1 MNQVVRQAAPMPE
14 PALLWRATAS
24 SEPTMHVTGVILA
37 GGKSRRMG
45 RDKAFLPFGQ
55 GFLIERV
62 IEVIQ
67 QVTADVVLITNSPEQ
82 YQRFG
87 LPMFTDVIPDA
98 GSLGGIYTGLVSS
111 KTPYSLCLACDMP
124 FVKPAFLH
132 FVCDKALEADV
143 VIPRNAEDFQPLCAV
158 YSQACCASIRQRIE
172 AGRLKITGFFDQV
185 RVRVIDG
192 ELLARYDPHDVMF
205 FNANTPEEYAKAQ
218 RMLEAEER

>member
-1 MNQVVRQAAPMPE
+1 
-14 PALLWRATAS
+14 
-24 SEPTMHVTGVILA
+24 MHVTGVILA

-45 RDKAFLPFGQ
+45 QDKAFLPFGQ
-55 GFLIERV
+55 GLLIERV

-67 QVTADVVLITNSPEQ
+67 QVTADVILITNTPEQ

-87 LPMFTDVIPDA
+87 MPMFSDVIPDA
-98 GSLGGIYTGLVSS
+98 GSLGGIYTGLASA

-124 FVKPAFLH
+124 FVKPDFLC
-132 FVCDKALEADV
+132 FLCDMAAEADV
-143 VIPRNAEDFQPLCAV
+143 IIPRNVEDFQPLCAV
-158 YSQACCASIRQRIE
+158 YSPACREPIRQKIE

-192 ELLARYDPHDVMF
+192 ELLARYDPHDIMF

-218 RMLEAEER
+218 RMLEAEGR